1 MGVHTKGPPVTI
13 NIDIYLSPQDGD
25 MGAQLDEHMKA
36 LGFTR
41 GPAAIMVK
49 PLSAETVEALRT
61 EAAKPSE
68 IIVGD
73 TEVQSGGT
81 TTAPTRERGK
91 PSPGRARR
99 TKEEIAEDEAA
110 EKADMLTPEVKLVDQ
125 TDTAP
130 AISETPEDRQDPA
143 NPEVVDDAEAA
154 AADAADEA
162 AETAAEKAKTGGKLT
177 LDDVRNVIGLYVKA
191 YGMPAAQA
199 DGPKI
204 IASVCGEGAVKVSD
218 IPEDKIGD
226 VIEAIKAAGRA
237 NTYKREAVV
246 QS

>member
-1 MGVHTKGPPVTI
+1 MTI
-13 NIDIYLSPQDGD
+13 NIDIYLSPNDGD
-25 MGAQLDEHMKA
+25 MGAQLDDHMKA
-36 LGFTR
+36 LGFSR
-41 GPAAIMVK
+41 SRAATLDDMRDK
-49 PLSAETVEALRT
+49 LEEDAKARAEGKNLDGSERRETIT
-61 EAAKPSE
+61 EAAL
-68 IIVGD
+68 
-73 TEVQSGGT
+73 
-81 TTAPTRERGK
+81 APARKRGE
-91 PSPGRARR
+91 PSPGKARR
-99 TKEEIAEDEAA
+99 TKAEIAEDEAA
-110 EKADMLTPEVKLVDQ
+110 EQAEAKG
-125 TDTAP
+125 
-130 AISETPEDRQDPA
+130 AISESPEDRQDPA
-143 NPEVVDDAEAA
+143 NPEVVDDEETAA
-154 AADAADEA
+154 QDAADEA

-191 YGMPAAQA
+191 YGMPAAQE